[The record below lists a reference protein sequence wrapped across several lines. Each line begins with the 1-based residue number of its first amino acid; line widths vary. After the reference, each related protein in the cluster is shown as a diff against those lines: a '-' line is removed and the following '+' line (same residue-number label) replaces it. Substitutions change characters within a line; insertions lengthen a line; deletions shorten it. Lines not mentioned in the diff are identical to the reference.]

1 MRGYIAG
8 LFLALVT
15 MQAGA
20 QPQAA
25 PVSTPTPPL
34 TLACHVVHDHPR
46 TATDMNIVVDFQTR
60 TANGHPAEIA
70 DGYII
75 YKWSEV
81 ADGEPT
87 EYQVSID
94 RYAGTIVTSE
104 TRVRVFS
111 RVSAFGRGICARAR
125 ERKF

>member
-1 MRGYIAG
+1 M
-8 LFLALVT
+8 LT
-15 MQAGA
+15 TPAGA

-25 PVSTPTPPL
+25 PASTPTPPL

-46 TATDMNIVVDFQTR
+46 TAVDMNIVVDFQAQR
-60 TANGHPAEIA
+60 ANGHPADIA
-70 DGYII
+70 EGYII

-94 RYAGTIVTSE
+94 RY
-104 TRVRVFS
+104 
-111 RVSAFGRGICARAR
+111 
-125 ERKF
+125 